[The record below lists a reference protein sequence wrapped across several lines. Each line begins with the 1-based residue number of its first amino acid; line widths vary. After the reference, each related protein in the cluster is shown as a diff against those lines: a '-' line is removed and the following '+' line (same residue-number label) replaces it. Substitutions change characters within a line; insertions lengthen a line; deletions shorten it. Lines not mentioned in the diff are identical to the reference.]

1 MRALLLTS
9 LFLANVFAVSPAL
22 AQRPVMERVT
32 PSAGP
37 PGTRVQIIGRHLGYR
52 SQVFL
57 GDVELPV
64 HQRLP
69 NRWTVEIPSGAPSGP
84 ILLRTNE
91 GSYAGPFFRVT
102 AARPAP
108 AITGLEPAAAPPG
121 SEVAI
126 LGQNFSARLGDN
138 DVTLAGRR
146 VVVRSA
152 TPTAL
157 RVILPSDATSGTFTV
172 QVDGSL
178 VPAES
183 PRFEVTVGTSITAIE
198 PPRAPPG
205 AEVTLRGTGFSGRDR
220 DNRVTL
226 AGRRVRVVGAT
237 ETALTVRLPRRA
249 ASGRFELDV
258 RGGGHAVS
266 PPFMVAE
273 ALEVSGFTPTAGPP
287 GTEVT
292 LQGEGFGR
300 DVRQVVVTLGGR
312 AARVRSVSPE
322 AIVVVIPDGA
332 SGPFEVTVAGVAVTS
347 RESFGL
353 LGALRVESFSPTSGA
368 AGSLVTLRGQGFAP
382 VAAQNLVTLGGVRQD
397 VISASP
403 RGLRVRIVR
412 AASGP
417 FEVRANG
424 AVARSSQ
431 PFLVQTPPAITAF
444 SPTQGPPGTEVT
456 LTGSGFG
463 DSARLVRVTLG
474 RRRLPVVSVRDDRLV
489 VTIPRRARSGRI
501 EVEVGTQGGAASAT
515 VFTVGDRVRVGDL
528 EPREAMIGAQL
539 TVRGEGFPQGTY
551 QVAFTGPRRAIRA
564 DRESPVAI
572 TVVVPNGARTG
583 PVDLVFPDG
592 RRQSLGSLTVTE
604 TPAGVG
610 ITSVAP
616 ECAEPG
622 CPAVLRG
629 YGFDPRARNDRVTF
643 RGQPVVV
650 RSATA
655 TALTIVLPD
664 APGNGRFSVSVR
676 GRGEGTS
683 PPFYVQRG
691 R

>member
-1 MRALLLTS
+1 MAWGGTFDACLAQCVATKCTEFAYTNRNWGGRPGCVVQKDHCASPCDVKADAACKNWDTYTCS
-9 LFLANVFAVSPAL
+9 LPDDSCAKPPAPAPPPPPPVRFAVSPAL

-237 ETALTVRLPRRA
+237 DRYLTGTGFEITPVLGMIPPDLPLRA
-249 ASGRFELDV
+249 N
-258 RGGGHAVS
+258 
-266 PPFMVAE
+266 PAE
-273 ALEVSGFTPTAGPP
+273 VESW
-287 GTEVT
+287 
-292 LQGEGFGR
+292 
-300 DVRQVVVTLGGR
+300 
-312 AARVRSVSPE
+312 
-322 AIVVVIPDGA
+322 
-332 SGPFEVTVAGVAVTS
+332 FEVPLATVLDPAKYDEQSALWRGAERRYYELHHEGYRIWGVTAAI
-347 RESFGL
+347 L
-353 LGALRVESFSPTSGA
+353 L
-368 AGSLVTLRGQGFAP
+368 
-382 VAAQNLVTLGGVRQD
+382 NL
-397 VISASP
+397 S
-403 RGLRVRIVR
+403 
-412 AASGP
+412 
-417 FEVRANG
+417 
-424 AVARSSQ
+424 
-431 PFLVQTPPAITAF
+431 
-444 SPTQGPPGTEVT
+444 
-456 LTGSGFG
+456 
-463 DSARLVRVTLG
+463 
-474 RRRLPVVSVRDDRLV
+474 RRL
-489 VTIPRRARSGRI
+489 
-501 EVEVGTQGGAASAT
+501 
-515 VFTVGDRVRVGDL
+515 
-528 EPREAMIGAQL
+528 QL
-539 TVRGEGFPQGTY
+539 TE
-551 QVAFTGPRRAIRA
+551 
-564 DRESPVAI
+564 
-572 TVVVPNGARTG
+572 
-583 PVDLVFPDG
+583 L
-592 RRQSLGSLTVTE
+592 
-604 TPAGVG
+604 
-610 ITSVAP
+610 
-616 ECAEPG
+616 
-622 CPAVLRG
+622 
-629 YGFDPRARNDRVTF
+629 FDD
-643 RGQPVVV
+643 
-650 RSATA
+650 
-655 TALTIVLPD
+655 
-664 APGNGRFSVSVR
+664 
-676 GRGEGTS
+676 
-683 PPFYVQRG
+683 
-691 R
+691 